1 MFKIYGDYGYISE
14 MLLEQFDNFDS
25 AVRWADSY
33 CADGDF
39 GGYTVIEVA
48 QFEDDEYVVLMRWD
62 ADDYRD
68 ETVWHND
75 DDFALCEDF

>member
-75 DDFALCEDF
+75 DFALCEDF